1 MIHSVSARSLLQI
14 PFAFRNET
22 AVGASAAGFS
32 ADATGKNASEA
43 FQERSSAMSVVHGPD
58 AKTGNDE
65 KDAAS
70 KDAAGGAQ
78 ETQETSQTKQNQAED
93 SPSSGDTT
101 GEELT
106 RSQEEDVRQLQQRD
120 REVRSHEQAHIAAG
134 GAYIRSGARY
144 EFERGP
150 DGQNYAVGG
159 EVRIDTSPV
168 KGDPE
173 ATIRKMQT
181 VRSAALAPA
190 EPSNADRAVAAKAAQ
205 IAAQARVEKMEEQQK
220 RSGEASVSSEKSR
233 TRHPETDRYIQ
244 IQSSLK
250 KGDNVNFLV

>member
-1 MIHSVSARSLLQI
+1 LILIHSVSARPLLQI
-14 PFAFRNET
+14 PFVPRNET
-22 AVGASAAGFS
+22 AAGSETGRSADVTGNASAAFQGRS
-32 ADATGKNASEA
+32 PAASVTHET
-43 FQERSSAMSVVHGPD
+43 D
-58 AKTGNDE
+58 AKTGTDE
-65 KDAAS
+65 KNAAPEDAT
-70 KDAAGGAQ
+70 GGSQ
-78 ETQETSQTKQNQAED
+78 ETDETSQAEQTD
-93 SPSSGDTT
+93 TPSSSDTT
-101 GEELT
+101 GKDLT
-106 RSQEEDVRQLQQRD
+106 RAQQEEVQQLQQRD

-159 EVRIDTSPV
+159 EVSIDTSPV

-205 IAAQARVEKMEEQQK
+205 LAARARVEEMTEQQMQTD
-220 RSGEASVSSEKSR
+220 ETAVSSEASSKSR
-233 TRHPETDRYIQ
+233 SPVDGYIHV
-244 IQSSLK
+244 QSALK
-250 KGDNVNFLV
+250 KGSAIDIVI